1 MKQKDYYALLE
12 VNKHSSKEEIKQNYR
27 RLAKKY
33 HPDANIGN
41 PEMEE
46 KFKDLTVGYDIL
58 IDKDKKKKYDRQ
70 VVRYGYGI
78 PSKNTTKVTSK
89 KYGVKN
95 GDTANEFITT
105 LLGFG
110 KDATQA
116 FKAKASDFKVIISS
130 KKEAKKGEN
139 VEANLD
145 ISLEEGF
152 FGAEKKLSLKIAG
165 GKISA
170 YTIQVPRGIKDGEK
184 IRLAAL
190 GKPGK
195 NGGKNGDL
203 IITIR
208 LKENEQFKLN
218 GLDIQSTMEI
228 TYAQSMVGDKNYIK
242 MFDQQV
248 EVEIPAGTKEN
259 DIIIIE
265 NNGYINNIGE
275 RGKLIL
281 TVKVTAPKTI
291 SERERRIYE
300 QLLRVEKQQS
310 KDKQKV

>member
-27 RLAKKY
+27 KLAKKY

-58 IDKDKKKKYDRQ
+58 MDKDKKKKYDRQ
-70 VVRYGYGI
+70 VVRYGYGM
-78 PSKNTTKVTSK
+78 PPKNTSKDSAK

-95 GDTANEFITT
+95 GDTANELITT
-105 LLGFG
+105 LLGLG
-110 KDATQA
+110 KDARKA
-116 FKAKASDFKVIISS
+116 FKEKASDIKVIISS

-145 ISLEEGF
+145 ITLEEGF
-152 FGAEKKLSLKIAG
+152 FGAEKKLSLKANKDNINT
-165 GKISA
+165 
-170 YTIQVPRGIKDGEK
+170 YTVQVPKGIKDGEK

-203 IITIR
+203 IITVR
-208 LKENEQFKLN
+208 LKEHEMFKLEK
-218 GLDIQSTMEI
+218 LDLII
-228 TYAQSMVGDKNYIK
+228 DIDVTYAQAMIGDKINIK
-242 MFDQQV
+242 LFGEQV
-248 EVEIPAGTKEN
+248 ELVIPAAVKEN
-259 DIIIIE
+259 DKVVLE
-265 NNGYINNIGE
+265 NRGYISNTGL
-275 RGKLIL
+275 RGKLIANIK
-281 TVKVTAPKTI
+281 VKPPKTI
-291 SERERRIYE
+291 SERERKIYE
-300 QLLRVEKQQS
+300 QLLRVEKQQI
-310 KDKQKV
+310 KEK

>member
-27 RLAKKY
+27 KLAKKY

-41 PEMEE
+41 LEMEE

-58 IDKDKKKKYDRQ
+58 MDRDKKKKYDRQ
-70 VVRYGYGI
+70 VIRYGYGI
-78 PSKNTTKVTSK
+78 PPKNVSKEASK

-95 GDTANEFITT
+95 GDTANELITT

-110 KDATQA
+110 KEATEA

-130 KKEAKKGEN
+130 KKESKKGEN
-139 VEANLD
+139 IEANLD
-145 ISLEEGF
+145 ITIEEGF
-152 FGAEKKLSLKIAG
+152 FGVDKKLSLKTFN
-165 GKISA
+165 GKINT
-170 YTIQVPRGIKDGEK
+170 YTVQVPRGIREGEK

-203 IITIR
+203 IITAR
-208 LKENEQFKLN
+208 LKDTETFKLE
-218 GLDIQSTMEI
+218 GLNIQTSI
-228 TYAQSMVGDKNYIK
+228 DVTYAQAIVGDKVYIK
-242 MFDQQV
+242 LFGEQV
-248 EVEIPAGTKEN
+248 EVDIPAGIKEQ
-259 DIIIIE
+259 DKLIIKE
-265 NNGYINNIGE
+265 KGYIGSTGVRGNVIVTVNI
-275 RGKLIL
+275 KP
-281 TVKVTAPKTI
+281 PKTI
-291 SERERRIYE
+291 SDREKKIYE

-310 KDKQKV
+310 KEK